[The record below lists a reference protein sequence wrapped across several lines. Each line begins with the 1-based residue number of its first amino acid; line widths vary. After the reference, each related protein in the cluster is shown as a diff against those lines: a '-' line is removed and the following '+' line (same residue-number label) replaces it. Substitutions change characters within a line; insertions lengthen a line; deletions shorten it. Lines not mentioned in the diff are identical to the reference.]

1 MPEDFHRKC
10 FSLDSPPFYTL
21 QLGDTYQ
28 LTEKPEY
35 LCDKEELPSD
45 SIVYLTSKR
54 PTWLAG
60 RFINT
65 NWDMPELLA
74 KEKEIVEGD
83 LLKFKCL
90 GLF

>member
-1 MPEDFHRKC
+1 VPKQISFLHSATRRRG
-10 FSLDSPPFYTL
+10 STN
-21 QLGDTYQ
+21 
-28 LTEKPEY
+28 EKSEY